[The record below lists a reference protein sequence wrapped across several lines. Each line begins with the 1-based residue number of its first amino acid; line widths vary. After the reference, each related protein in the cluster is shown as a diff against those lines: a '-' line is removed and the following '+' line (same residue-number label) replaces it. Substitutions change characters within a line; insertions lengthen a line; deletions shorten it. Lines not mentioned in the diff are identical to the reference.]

1 VRSGLIDVGSA
12 EVLCACERLVCVE
25 KADVR
30 IVFSLFCK
38 VFAGKERSA
47 EAVAECGWKFCVEV
61 F

>member
-12 EVLCACERLVCVE
+12 EVLSACVRVCVE

-30 IVFSLFCK
+30 IVFSLFCE

-47 EAVAECGWKFCVEV
+47 EAVCGVRLEV
-61 F
+61 LC

>member
-12 EVLCACERLVCVE
+12 EVLCACERVCIE

-30 IVFSLFCK
+30 IVFSLFRE

-47 EAVAECGWKFCVEV
+47 EAVCGVRLEV
-61 F
+61 FC

>member
-12 EVLCACERLVCVE
+12 EVLSACVRVCVE

-30 IVFSLFCK
+30 IVFPLFCE

-47 EAVAECGWKFCVEV
+47 EAVCGVRLEV
-61 F
+61 LC